1 MNHSKAPSSHFPSAL
16 VAVACALL
24 ASRAPAESWTQL
36 SPSGGPPT
44 PRYGHTAVLNG
55 ASGRMIIFGG
65 IFGTTGTPALGN
77 DVWIFSDARTN
88 GGNVWQSL
96 TVSGTKPSARGYH
109 SATYDPT
116 NNRMIVFGG
125 DPNVGNCLVDV
136 NDTWV
141 LTNADG
147 TVGTGGWI
155 QLTPSGSPPPAR
167 SAASAIFDSANNRMM
182 IYGGNKQCGVTY
194 ADFWVLTNANGLG
207 GTPGWTQLSPSGGG
221 PGARTAHFAAYDAA
235 HNRMILFGGGT
246 LSGVTNDTWIL
257 SNANG
262 IGGTPAWTQLNPTGP
277 LPLGRNNF
285 TAGYDAAMN
294 TLIVFGGGS
303 SAGNTNDAWLL
314 SNANGLGG
322 TPAWTRLNPSAPLP
336 GVRSFLAG
344 AAIPGANRLVIVDGV
359 YTGIYNDV
367 WALQYTP
374 PAINADLAIGQE
386 VSPNPI
392 MLNSNVTYSIA
403 VTNFG
408 PEAASG
414 VIVSNYLPAQL
425 TFVSAVSSQ
434 GSCSFT
440 NSAVTCNLG
449 SLASNAPLPA
459 ITNQPIN
466 QSVSLGNMV
475 TLTAGASGYS
485 PLYYQ
490 WQLDGTNLP
499 GATGSSLVLTNVTL
513 AEAGIYSVTVTNAEG
528 TVTSATAILT
538 LVNLRLYPGLT
549 IAGPTG
555 VTYRVDYFADV
566 GDTNTYANLTNF
578 VLPTSPYLFIDTQHP
593 AVDKGFYRAAP
604 VP

>member
-1 MNHSKAPSSHFPSAL
+1 
-16 VAVACALL
+16 
-24 ASRAPAESWTQL
+24 
-36 SPSGGPPT
+36 
-44 PRYGHTAVLNG
+44 VLNG
-55 ASGRMIIFGG
+55 ANGRLIIFGG
-65 IFGTTGTPALGN
+65 IFGTTGTPPLGN

-88 GGNVWQSL
+88 GGNVWQQL
-96 TVSGTKPSARGYH
+96 TVNGTKPSARGFH
-109 SATYDPT
+109 SAAYDST
-116 NNRMIVFGG
+116 NNRLIIFGG
-125 DPNVGNCLVDV
+125 DPNVGNCNVDV

-147 TVGTGGWI
+147 TVGTSGWI

-167 SAASAIFDSANNRMM
+167 SSASAIFDSANNRMM
-182 IYGGNKQCGVTY
+182 IYGGNKQCGITY
-194 ADFWVLTNANGLG
+194 TDFWVLTNANGLG

-221 PGARTAHFAAYDAA
+221 PGARTGHFAAYDAA
-235 HNRMILFGGGT
+235 HNQMILFGGGT
-246 LSGVTNDTWIL
+246 ASGVTTNDTWIL

-262 IGGTPAWTQLNPTGP
+262 SGGTPAWTQLNPTGP
-277 LPLGRNNF
+277 LPLGRANF
-285 TAGYDAAMN
+285 TAAYDAAMN

-303 SAGNTNDAWLL
+303 SVGTTNDVWLL

-336 GVRSFLAG
+336 GVRYFLASAG
-344 AAIPGANRLVIVDGV
+344 IPGANRLVIVDGV

-374 PAINADLAIGQE
+374 PAANADLAIGQE

-392 MLNSNVTYSIA
+392 MLNSNVTYSIV

-408 PEAASG
+408 PDAASG

-449 SLASNAPLPA
+449 SLASNAAATVSFTVTANTPSASLTNTCTVISSATDPNPTNNSASTTLIINAPLPA

-475 TLTAGASGYS
+475 TLTVGASGYS
-485 PLYYQ
+485 PLFYQ

-499 GATGSSLVLTNVTL
+499 GATDPSLVLTNTTL
-513 AEAGIYSVTVTNAEG
+513 ADAGIYSVTVTNAEG

-566 GDTNTYANLTNF
+566 ADTNTYANLTNL
-578 VLPTSPYLFIDTQHP
+578 VLPASPYLFIDTQHP
-593 AVDKGFYRAAP
+593 AVNKGFYRAAP